1 MKKIVLSFLLIL
13 VAQLS
18 FGQTASDFVN
28 AFKNNPACQYMPISK
43 EMVPLVAAQAPADQQ
58 AIFKKIE
65 GMDLMVFA
73 NTDDT
78 LKNQMK
84 GALAKLDA
92 NYTKQEM
99 DEAGGKA
106 IIYFKIEND
115 IVKEMLAYAE
125 QGPMTMCTTIK
136 GSFSLDEILAL
147 AKGMK

>member
-1 MKKIVLSFLLIL
+1 
-13 VAQLS
+13 
-18 FGQTASDFVN
+18 
-28 AFKNNPACQYMPISK
+28 
-43 EMVPLVAAQAPADQQ
+43 
-58 AIFKKIE
+58 
-65 GMDLMVFA
+65 MDLMVFA

-78 LKNQMK
+78 LKKQMK